1 MFNGIF
7 NDFGN
12 WVLQL
17 LYWLPGML
25 IGFVF
30 HEFAHA
36 LAADRL
42 GDPTPRM
49 MGRLTLNPV
58 NHIDPLG
65 FVMLIVAHFGW
76 AKPVMTNPSR
86 YKIKRYGTAIVALAG
101 PFTNMI
107 MGLLFLMIF
116 LYVSYFGTA
125 SQESPIMMILK
136 YAAQINFV
144 LMAFNLLPIPPL
156 DGYNILKD
164 TVLIRVVRRPQALW
178 SFERYGTLILIA
190 LMFLGPT
197 SFIISSVMGFFVNHG
212 VQLFSLIFGV

>member
-1 MFNGIF
+1 MF

-12 WVLQL
+12 WLLQL

-25 IGFVF
+25 VGFVF

-36 LAADRL
+36 FAADRL

-49 MGRLTLNPV
+49 MGRLTLNPL

-65 FVMLIVAHFGW
+65 FVMLIVARFGW

-101 PFTNMI
+101 PLTNMV
-107 MGLLFLMIF
+107 MGFLFLMIV
-116 LYVSYFGTA
+116 LSLSYFGSV
-125 SQESPIMMILK
+125 SQTSPAMMILS

-144 LMAFNLLPIPPL
+144 LMTFNMLPIPPL

-164 TVLIRVVRRPQALW
+164 TVLIKVVRRPQALW

-197 SFIISSVMGFFVNHG
+197 SYIISTVISFFVNLG
-212 VQLFSLIFGV
+212 VRLFALVVGI